1 MGRSFSMRLWYGST
15 IRACVT
21 YGHVWDRVSCG
32 GGREKQRI
40 SRITVRSARF
50 LLSLLSHHKKINYR
64 HNFTHHSSL
73 TVVRLP
79 HRMLRDHD
87 SKQDLCL
94 KRGKFF
100 LAPRLGFNRCTT
112 SPFGLPK
119 LGWKWLK
126 TLFWLKCYER
136 KTLFRLKKEAE
147 QAGYKISRTGPTC
160 HLSPSAHRK

>member
-40 SRITVRSARF
+40 SRITVRSTRF

-79 HRMLRDHD
+79 HRMVRDHD

-100 LAPRLGFNRCTT
+100 FWLLGSGLTVAPHLHSAYWNLTE
-112 SPFGLPK
+112 S
-119 LGWKWLK
+119 GWK
-126 TLFWLKCYER
+126 TLFWLKCYEK
-136 KTLFRLKKEAE
+136 KTLFRLKKETE
-147 QAGYKISRTGPTC
+147 QAGYKVKLNGAHMSSVTIST
-160 HLSPSAHRK
+160 